1 MIIKYVFCL
10 QNKLMK
16 QIEKKLISENKESRN
31 QSINVKEYK
40 TKT

>member
-16 QIEKKLISENKESRN
+16 QIEKKINIGEQRIEK
-31 QSINVKEYK
+31 SINKYEGI
-40 TKT
+40 